1 MHIIICFLCAD
12 ESRSCLLLCARRVQV
27 CAVLVRLLVCIVFIN
42 TSYEEKIPKHGHGEV
57 PVAAAVR
64 LLARGGPCGR
74 CCCAGWLPCIA
85 AAEPNPQPPQA
96 TSAAAADWACNWN
109 LKQGACNCAQLQGSN
124 TTGRRHRHTPDARET
139 KGKQGSFSLPNFVSI
154 DTGNAERESNQRSTR
169 MGLNEGT
176 EFTDT
181 LQTRRVPR
189 AHDKGRRLERTTKK
203 PHSATSNKSPQQRSL
218 LRTRAWQK
226 ICLLGAICTH
236 NSNKMHL

>member
-1 MHIIICFLCAD
+1 MHIMICFLCAD
-12 ESRSCLLLCARRVQV
+12 ESRSCLLMCARRVHV
-27 CAVLVRLLVCIVFIN
+27 WAVLVRLLVCIVFIN

-109 LKQGACNCAQLQGSN
+109 SKQGACNCAQLQGSN

-139 KGKQGSFSLPNFVSI
+139 GQLFSS
-154 DTGNAERESNQRSTR
+154 
-169 MGLNEGT
+169 
-176 EFTDT
+176 EFCVY
-181 LQTRRVPR
+181 RHR
-189 AHDKGRRLERTTKK
+189 
-203 PHSATSNKSPQQRSL
+203 
-218 LRTRAWQK
+218 
-226 ICLLGAICTH
+226 
-236 NSNKMHL
+236 